1 MVVQINP
8 CKLIFLGIN
17 IYHESVVDKKAIG
30 RREPGAHPFSI
41 QKSALIGLFEIHF
54 ERDCFRMTPRDESFS
69 LFFCGQYLLFI
80 VLDLIAGFSLFG
92 KAIRSLWN
100 RFVCPAEADRED
112 LSDEQT

>member
-1 MVVQINP
+1 LDI
-8 CKLIFLGIN
+8 
-17 IYHESVVDKKAIG
+17 KK
-30 RREPGAHPFSI
+30 P
-41 QKSALIGLFEIHF
+41 ALFFFYPEKRDYCALRDLF
-54 ERDCFRMTPRDESFS
+54 ERDYFRLTLRDESFS

-112 LSDEQT
+112 LSNEQT